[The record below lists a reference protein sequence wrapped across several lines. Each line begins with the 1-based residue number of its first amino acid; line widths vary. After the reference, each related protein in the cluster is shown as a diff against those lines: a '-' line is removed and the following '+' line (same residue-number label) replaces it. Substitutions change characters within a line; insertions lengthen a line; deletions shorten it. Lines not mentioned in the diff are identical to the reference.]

1 MKFKYTA
8 ILIVRNLQTGDTDVV
23 EAPAHSA
30 GPGDLVTYGT
40 SFVGKVISAHW
51 VGASEDAD
59 SAYAMAKALAHHIY
73 TITGYAHLHEV
84 VPDNPDPDPAVEVD
98 PDEDT

>member
-8 ILIVRNLQTGDTDVV
+8 ILIVRNMQTGDTDVV
-23 EAPAHSA
+23 EAPAHRVPVGA
-30 GPGDLVTYGT
+30 LVTYGT

-51 VGASEDAD
+51 VGGNDDAD
-59 SAYAMAKALAHHIY
+59 SSYAMAKTLAPHIY

-84 VPDNPDPDPAVEVD
+84 T

>member
-1 MKFKYTA
+1 MKFKYTD

-23 EAPAHSA
+23 EAPAHIA

-40 SFVGKVISAHW
+40 SFVGKVMSAHW
-51 VGASEDAD
+51 VGDNEDAD
-59 SAYAMAKALAHHIY
+59 SSYAMAKALADHIY

-84 VPDNPDPDPAVEVD
+84 T

>member
-1 MKFKYTA
+1 MKFKYTD

-23 EAPAHSA
+23 EAPAHRA

-40 SFVGKVISAHW
+40 SFVGKVMSAHW
-51 VGASEDAD
+51 VGDDEDAD
-59 SAYAMAKALAHHIY
+59 SAYAMAKALAPHLY
-73 TITGYAHLHEV
+73 TATGTANLREV
-84 VPDNPDPDPAVEVD
+84 TPEVT